1 MVRSSDYFDDIDQL
15 FVAIAVVA
23 SSEVWGVNEK
33 ECLDRNFADAGDA
46 GTVVQTFDQ
55 SCS

>member
-1 MVRSSDYFDDIDQL
+1 VRSSDYFDDIDQL